1 MNTKTAILIFA
12 RSAQQEALDKGF
24 RNAVSVFE
32 VLNAQVLKTVK
43 QTGLPYFLYSEEKQ
57 RGTTF
62 GERFTHAIQDIY
74 NLGFDQIISVGN
86 DSPHLTKKHFI
97 AAEEHLKTYPL
108 VLGPSVD
115 GGFYLMGLKKSHF
128 NPVSFLKLPWQ
139 TQGLMTSI
147 IRLVHSKKIEAAVLE
162 TLQDLDTASDISQLL
177 QVKKSLPFQIQHLLK
192 KYVQK
197 AFQTSYYQNLFFQKV
212 CSLTYYNKGS
222 PVSLSI

>member
-1 MNTKTAILIFA
+1 MKTKTAILIFA
-12 RSAQQEALDKGF
+12 RSAQQEALDKEF

-97 AAEEHLKTYPL
+97 AAEEHLKTCPL

-128 NPVSFLKLPWQ
+128 NPDSFLKLPWQ

-147 IRLVHSKKIEAAVLE
+147 ILLVHSKKIEAAFLE
-162 TLQDLDTASDISQLL
+162 TLQDLDTASDIPQLL
-177 QVKKSLPFQIQHLLK
+177 QVGKSLPFKIQLLLK
-192 KYVQK
+192 KCVQK
-197 AFQTSYYQNLFFQKV
+197 AFQTSFYQDLFFQKIS
-212 CSLTYYNKGS
+212 SLTYYNKGS
-222 PVSLSI
+222 PFRISA